1 LSLCAKPQSPPEMSG
16 YGQGSYMQSYT
27 PMGYV
32 PEGHRMSSVDCGGHY
47 ALSCGQCVGG
57 NGQSWCNGE
66 CEWIVGFVG
75 GGECVARS
83 GIPGLPDPRGGLLTD
98 AVWWLALFALSAFI
112 MLIYA
117 SVYKTQVV
125 DRLYTI
131 PKHMH
136 ITAKKLNLFA
146 CFAHP
151 QTLVQTAFCM
161 PVVAGKN
168 YEASGVLG
176 FWPGCL
182 FTFIFMYSP
191 LYLFGAC
198 FRAILAK
205 KVQDRIGHDTSL
217 VKAFLTNL
225 LCMPCDIGKESL
237 EVDQEIG
244 AEIKCCCNLS
254 QTPIVFN
261 EIDDVKSRMCDNS
274 FGRNRCCGA

>member
-1 LSLCAKPQSPPEMSG
+1 MSG
-16 YGQGSYMQSYT
+16 YGAYYTQSYT
-27 PMGYV
+27 PTGYV
-32 PEGHRMSSVDCGGHY
+32 PQGQRMSSVDCGGHY
-47 ALSCGQCVGG
+47 ALSCGKCVGD
-57 NGQSWCNGE
+57 NGPSWCNGD

-98 AVWWLALFALSAFI
+98 AVWWLALFGLSAFI

-117 SVYKTQVV
+117 FVYKTQVI

-131 PKHMH
+131 PKHH
-136 ITAKKLNLFA
+136 FTAKKLNLFA

-151 QTLVQTAFCM
+151 QTLVQTFFCM

-168 YEASGVLG
+168 YEAAGVLG

-182 FTFIFMYSP
+182 FTFIFTNSP
-191 LYLFGAC
+191 LYLFGVC

-205 KVQDRIGHDTSL
+205 KVQDRIGHETSL
-217 VKAFLTNL
+217 VKTFLTNL
-225 LCMPCDIGKESL
+225 VCMPCDIGKESL

-244 AEIKCCCNLS
+244 ADIKCCCNLT
-254 QTPIVFN
+254 QTPIIFN
-261 EIDDVKSRMCDNS
+261 EVDDVKSRMCDNS